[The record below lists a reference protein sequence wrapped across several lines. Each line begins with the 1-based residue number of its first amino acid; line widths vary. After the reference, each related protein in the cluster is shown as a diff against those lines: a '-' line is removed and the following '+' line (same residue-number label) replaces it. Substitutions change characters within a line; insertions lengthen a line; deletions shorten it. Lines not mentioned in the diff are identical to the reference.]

1 VIPVFIAGL
10 GNDLRRQV
18 LGNWRGGETVRVH
31 FGSLLDLSRFNEMRD
46 HVRTYKEIAD
56 FLMSQIAA
64 LSEEDKAEFGKGT
77 PNVSQKIS

>member
-1 VIPVFIAGL
+1 
-10 GNDLRRQV
+10 
-18 LGNWRGGETVRVH
+18 
-31 FGSLLDLSRFNEMRD
+31 MRD

-64 LSEEDKAEFGKGT
+64 LSEQDKAEFGKGT